1 MRNSLATTIAVASLV
16 LAGTASAEAPKPDYG
31 RSGWYV
37 GAGGGVAWDFLSDFI
52 ATNTG
57 GLVTES
63 VGGSANARVGYRV
76 WSWFA
81 VEAMYE
87 GAYGV
92 NPEILGIQAADFN
105 THSVLANLKFILP
118 IWRVHPYFALG
129 AGAQYGDF
137 DGFLNHPVVGP
148 ILDLLDRSRWDPVL
162 RFGLGVD
169 GYITENWLV
178 NVELAPGIR
187 FKDWGDLGGTSTD
200 NITLTLSAGVQYR
213 F

>member
-1 MRNSLATTIAVASLV
+1 MRKSLATAISISALV
-16 LAGTASAEAPKPDYG
+16 VAGTAWAEAPKSDYG

-37 GAGGGVAWDFLSDFI
+37 GAGGGVAWDFLSDFVEEK
-52 ATNTG
+52 TL
-57 GLVTES
+57 GLVTTS
-63 VGGSANARVGYRV
+63 AGGSANARVGYRV

-92 NPEILGIQAADFN
+92 NPELLGVTIADFN
-105 THSVLANLKFILP
+105 THSVLANLKFIAP
-118 IWRVHPYFALG
+118 IWRIHPYFALG
-129 AGAQYGDF
+129 IGAQYGDVDFLDDITNPF
-137 DGFLNHPVVGP
+137 DT
-148 ILDLLDRSRWDPVL
+148 SRWDPVI

-169 GYITENWLV
+169 GYFTENWLV

-187 FKDWGDLGGTSTD
+187 FRDWGDLGSEATD
-200 NITLTLSAGVQYR
+200 NVTLTLSAGVQYR